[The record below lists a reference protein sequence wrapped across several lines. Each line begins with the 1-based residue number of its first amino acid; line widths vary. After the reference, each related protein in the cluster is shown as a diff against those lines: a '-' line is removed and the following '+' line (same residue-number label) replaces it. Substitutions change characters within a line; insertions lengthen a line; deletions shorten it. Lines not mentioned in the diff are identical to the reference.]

1 MIGFRCAPG
10 AEDPL
15 ETGAISSAGFREKNN
30 QILSVLLHSEIIHKS
45 YNNIYVYIYIYNWL
59 LNVIVIQRMRAM
71 LIGGSIIPDRSYM
84 AIIKIL
90 FVF

>member
-15 ETGAISSAGFREKNN
+15 ETGATSSAGFREKNN

-45 YNNIYVYIYIYNWL
+45 YNSIYVSIYIYL
-59 LNVIVIQRMRAM
+59 
-71 LIGGSIIPDRSYM
+71 
-84 AIIKIL
+84 AIERDSNTTNESHANL
-90 FVF
+90 WVSNTRQELHGDY